1 MLKDLLLPA
10 LLRLAPYIASF
21 VFGLLGAFIHKIGL
35 GVYDEVAGTI
45 TLSKAMFEGI
55 VYSAIAGGG
64 VASLAVIMGWKSRKS
79 EAQTPPAQ

>member
-1 MLKDLLLPA
+1 MKDLLMPA

-21 VFGLLGAFIHKIGL
+21 VFGLIGAFIHKLGL

-55 VYSAIAGGG
+55 VYSALAGGG
-64 VASLAVIMGWKSRKS
+64 IATVAVLMGWKSRKS
-79 EAQTPPAQ
+79 ESS

>member
-1 MLKDLLLPA
+1 MKDLLMPA

-21 VFGLLGAFIHKIGL
+21 VFGLIGAFIHKLGL

-55 VYSAIAGGG
+55 VYSALAGGG
-64 VASLAVIMGWKSRKS
+64 IATVAVLMGWKSRKS
-79 EAQTPPAQ
+79 EPS